1 MSLQNK
7 NAIDKEY
14 SANNRSKI
22 QRKKLIQMDRKKGP
36 NSIDSIEP
44 TNTETNENKKQKDKI
59 KLFSHTESG
68 SESERLNK
76 FIEKK
81 TKREDTNKIKKR
93 KEDIKDKRDYK
104 NKNNNITLICLDESE
119 SDSESKEDL
128 NINENMNEN
137 FEEKKQRTIFI
148 KTFRQ
153 KIKERDLNHIFKDY
167 GIILKVK
174 KKSDYSY
181 LIEFKDK
188 SSANK
193 VFKTKLFF
201 QGKKVDIQV
210 AKDII
215 SDKIKKDEN
224 EKESIE
230 NIIKSIEEKQNKEK
244 NKVVKENQQKSMRN
258 KIEIERHEKAE
269 TKKEETYLDIEK
281 EKAKNDGEENVI
293 PKILEVLNN
302 LTRDVQNLKNVVKE
316 QNDKIEN
323 QNKIINI
330 MNDIDNQKDIYY
342 KTTINGINKK
352 VKLIM
357 NSYKILYMR
366 KLANLLLQKI
376 YKKYSH
382 CLGKTYIE
390 YGNKKE
396 KKKVDVIAVFPGIKK
411 LNTVESYNINLLIDF
426 LRFVW
431 KKCSTGIHI
440 NDENFPFQKE
450 ILYEYLNPVK
460 KINNKKIVNNNLEKS
475 MKIKEII
482 NLIFEE
488 NNERDE
494 NSENIKILES
504 DLVKEIKN
512 KIKEGLIMNK
522 TEENIN
528 KLNFKEEDI
537 LTISS
542 SESDDDFGENEI
554 KNIIQKSVNEVD
566 LSLIIKKLFKLIKAN
581 QKNNNNINDNI
592 IDING
597 EYLYKLWKRT
607 FINEE
612 YKKRRI

>member
-1 MSLQNK
+1 
-7 NAIDKEY
+7 
-14 SANNRSKI
+14 
-22 QRKKLIQMDRKKGP
+22 
-36 NSIDSIEP
+36 
-44 TNTETNENKKQKDKI
+44 
-59 KLFSHTESG
+59 
-68 SESERLNK
+68 
-76 FIEKK
+76 
-81 TKREDTNKIKKR
+81 
-93 KEDIKDKRDYK
+93 
-104 NKNNNITLICLDESE
+104 
-119 SDSESKEDL
+119 
-128 NINENMNEN
+128 
-137 FEEKKQRTIFI
+137 
-148 KTFRQ
+148 
-153 KIKERDLNHIFKDY
+153 
-167 GIILKVK
+167 
-174 KKSDYSY
+174 
-181 LIEFKDK
+181 
-188 SSANK
+188 
-193 VFKTKLFF
+193 
-201 QGKKVDIQV
+201 
-210 AKDII
+210 
-215 SDKIKKDEN
+215 
-224 EKESIE
+224 
-230 NIIKSIEEKQNKEK
+230 
-244 NKVVKENQQKSMRN
+244 MRN

-302 LTRDVQNLKNVVKE
+302 LTRDVQNLKNVV
-316 QNDKIEN
+316 EN

-342 KTTINGINKK
+342 KTKINGINKK

-366 KLANLLLQKI
+366 KLANPLLQKI

-382 CLGKTYIE
+382 FLGKTFIE

-396 KKKVDVIAVFPGIKK
+396 KKKVDVIAVLPNIKK
-411 LNTVESYNINLLIDF
+411 LDTVESYNINLLIDF

-528 KLNFKEEDI
+528 KINFEEEDI

>member
-22 QRKKLIQMDRKKGP
+22 QRKKLIQMDRKEGP

-76 FIEKK
+76 FTEKK

-104 NKNNNITLICLDESE
+104 NKSNNITLINLDESE

-148 KTFRQ
+148 KTFGE
-153 KIKERDLNHIFKDY
+153 KIKESDLNHIFKDY

-188 SSANK
+188 RSANK

-201 QGKKVDIQV
+201 QGKQVDIQV

-230 NIIKSIEEKQNKEK
+230 NIIKNIEEKQNKEK
-244 NKVVKENQQKSMRN
+244 NKVVKESQQKSMRN

-302 LTRDVQNLKNVVKE
+302 LTRDVQNLKNVV
-316 QNDKIEN
+316 EN

-342 KTTINGINKK
+342 KNKINGINKK

-382 CLGKTYIE
+382 FLGKIYIE

-396 KKKVDVIAVFPGIKK
+396 KKKVDVIAVLPNIKK
-411 LNTVESYNINLLIDF
+411 LDTVESYNINLLIDF

-460 KINNKKIVNNNLEKS
+460 KIDNKKKVNNNLEKS

-494 NSENIKILES
+494 NSENFKILES

-528 KLNFKEEDI
+528 KINFEEEDI

-581 QKNNNNINDNI
+581 QKSNNNINDNI

>member
-22 QRKKLIQMDRKKGP
+22 QRKKSIQMDRKEGP

-76 FIEKK
+76 FIERK

-104 NKNNNITLICLDESE
+104 NKSNNITLINLDE

-148 KTFRQ
+148 KTFGQ
-153 KIKERDLNHIFKDY
+153 KIKESDLNHIFKDY

-188 SSANK
+188 RSANK

-201 QGKKVDIQV
+201 QGKQVNIQV

-244 NKVVKENQQKSMRN
+244 NKVVKESQQKSMRN
-258 KIEIERHEKAE
+258 KIVIERYEKKE

-342 KTTINGINKK
+342 KNKINGINKK

-396 KKKVDVIAVFPGIKK
+396 KKKVDVIAVLPNIKK
-411 LNTVESYNINLLIDF
+411 LDTVESYNINLLIDF

-494 NSENIKILES
+494 NSENFKILES

-528 KLNFKEEDI
+528 KINFEEEDI

-612 YKKRRI
+612 YKKRKI